1 MTTINKTI
9 TKSRNAFKGGDGDLG
24 WKSKLLEGQMY
35 KSFVEVVEIDNG
47 FVKTLTARS
56 SEPPGEK

>member
-1 MTTINKTI
+1 MRTINKTI
-9 TKSRNAFKGGDGDLG
+9 RQTRNAFKGGDGELG

-47 FVKTLTARS
+47 FAKTLAARS